1 MAQKVLKIEVKD
13 ADGKVIFAK
22 NPATPQDMLA
32 VFALFTGTGTVVTA
46 SVEEFEMSATQQN

>member
-1 MAQKVLKIEVKD
+1 MAQKVLKIEVKN
-13 ADGKVIFAK
+13 ADGKVIFTK

-32 VFALFTGTGTVVTA
+32 VFALFVDTGTVVTA